1 MSLDLFEAITP
12 AQLTNYVRG
21 AQERNA
27 LRPDPL
33 EAILP
38 TAQIDD
44 LEYRFN
50 AGDDSILEAAEYRA
64 YDAESPIGKV
74 NGFREIR
81 GELPPISVKLP
92 VKEYDRLRMKRLAD
106 TAPEMR
112 GSVLD
117 LGETLA
123 SLVLDRVSMAR
134 EEALFTGAITLSE
147 NGVTASIDFG
157 RTGSHDAT
165 ASTVWSTSATA
176 TPITDL
182 IASAELINAA
192 GGECTDILMNRATYA
207 EMKMT
212 AEVKNLA
219 AVNGVVPGMV
229 TDSAISTILESFG
242 LPAITIANKLV
253 RPKGGS
259 ARQLVQNDR
268 VILADRTE
276 VGNTPFGVTAEQ
288 LEYSADGE
296 VKGGG
301 LFVMAWKNPDPVQ
314 VITKAS
320 AIVVPVLSSPD
331 LSVGLSV

>member
-1 MSLDLFEAITP
+1 MPLDLFEAITP

-33 EAILP
+33 EEILP
-38 TAQIDD
+38 ATQIDD

-50 AGDDSILEAAEYRA
+50 KGDDSILEAAEYRA
-64 YDAESPIGKV
+64 YDTESPIGKV

-81 GELPPISVKLP
+81 GELPPISEKLP
-92 VKEYDRLRMKRLAD
+92 LKEYDRLRMRRLAD

-123 SLVLDRVSMAR
+123 TKLLARVAMAR
-134 EEALFTGAITLSE
+134 EEALFTGKIVLSE

-157 RTGSHDAT
+157 RTSSHNAT
-165 ASTVWSTSATA
+165 AATVWSTSASA
-176 TPITDL
+176 TPVVDL
-182 IASAELINAA
+182 INGVALINDA
-192 GGECTDILMNRATYA
+192 GGDCTDIFMNRATYA
-207 EMKMT
+207 EMKLT

-229 TDSAISTILESFG
+229 TDSAVSTILESFS
-242 LPAITIANKLV
+242 LPPITVVNKLV

-259 ARQLVQNDR
+259 SRQLVQNDR
-268 VILADRTE
+268 VLLVDRTE
-276 VGNTPFGVTAEQ
+276 VGSTPFGVTAEQ
-288 LEYSADGE
+288 LEYSSDGE

-314 VITKAS
+314 VTTKAS
-320 AIVVPVLSSPD
+320 AIAVPVLSNPD